1 MSFVKS
7 SSCSDTAG
15 SNKGY
20 VFLRLKVTQWHGSWE
35 DKSVWL
41 QVATDGDLDH
51 QQTEEE
57 EMAFVEANKL
67 SSRPTS
73 CDLGLFA
80 ICTFFFKKRETSGT
94 FIINSIPRAA
104 QGTGIHAWQPLA
116 ACSSC
121 LTRIKSPLES
131 LFPGTWSLPL
141 FLCSV
146 LLGPNKD
153 IFSIIGMCQLMTQRA
168 FLVAANGHV
177 ALWLQDAVALLFT
190 GHLFW
195 VLTLW
200 HRVPP
205 PMGFLL
211 LDVTEVQK
219 TNQSFLR
226 KQALEP

>member
-1 MSFVKS
+1 M
-7 SSCSDTAG
+7 
-15 SNKGY
+15 
-20 VFLRLKVTQWHGSWE
+20 
-35 DKSVWL
+35 
-41 QVATDGDLDH
+41 
-51 QQTEEE
+51 
-57 EMAFVEANKL
+57 
-67 SSRPTS
+67 
-73 CDLGLFA
+73 
-80 ICTFFFKKRETSGT
+80 
-94 FIINSIPRAA
+94 
-104 QGTGIHAWQPLA
+104 QPLA

-121 LTRIKSPLES
+121 LTRIKSPPES

-211 LDVTEVQK
+211 LGVTEVQK
-219 TNQSFLR
+219 TNQTFLR